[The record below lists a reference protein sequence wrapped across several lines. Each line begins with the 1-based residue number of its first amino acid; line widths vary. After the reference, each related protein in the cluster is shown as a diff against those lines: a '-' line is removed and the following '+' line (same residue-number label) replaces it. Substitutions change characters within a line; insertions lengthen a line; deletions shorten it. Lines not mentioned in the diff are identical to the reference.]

1 MDEKVKELKSCIG
14 SRIGREGDPDRMI
27 PALWEALTQLA
38 REEEEKRPPLTKITA
53 SQVRLLV
60 TDDETGRVF
69 ERTLPLDYLETS
81 NGITLSGE
89 TYAAQ
94 PTQIVFY
101 TEFALGKLLELQGEE
116 GEGDHDHPHDHD
128 HDHPHH

>member
-27 PALWEALTQLA
+27 PALWEALTQIA
-38 REEEEKRPPLTKITA
+38 QDEEQKRPPLTKITA
-53 SQVRLLV
+53 GQVRLLV

-94 PTQIVFY
+94 PAQIVFY
-101 TEFALGKLLELQGEE
+101 TEFALGKLLELQGE
-116 GEGDHDHPHDHD
+116 DDDHDHD
-128 HDHPHH
+128 HDHDHHHHHHD